1 MVWGSRFRSARG
13 VTLIELIVAVAII
26 GIAAAVVG
34 PKLTAVLDRYKKEDP
49 AERLTQVLRTA
60 RREAVGSGST
70 MCVEVNT
77 GDGAFRV
84 AHAAGSLD
92 SAVVRG
98 MIDGWV
104 GGAGPRSPVCFHP
117 SGTASPGRWVT
128 RGVGDSVLVNVDAW
142 DGKVSIIR

>member
-1 MVWGSRFRSARG
+1 MVWESRFRSARG
-13 VTLIELIVAVAII
+13 VTLIELIVVVAII

-34 PKLTAVLDRYKKEDP
+34 PELTAALDRYRKEDP
-49 AERLTQVLRTA
+49 AERLTQVLQIA
-60 RREAVGSGST
+60 RREAVRTGSR
-70 MCVEVNT
+70 MCVELNT
-77 GDGAFRV
+77 RDGSFRV
-84 AHAAGSLD
+84 VRAAGSPD
-92 SAVVRG
+92 SAVAAGV
-98 MIDGWV
+98 IEGWL